1 MYSDGNRDE
10 VTNLNKFLSEVIEQR
25 IARTCEALKK
35 NNMVAYV
42 VNTPAEAREQVKTLL
57 NDGDVIGVGGSATL
71 DECDILSL
79 LREERYDFIDRY
91 KPGLSREEMQKL
103 YISALG
109 SDVFITSS
117 NAVTEDGCL
126 YNVDGNGNRV
136 AAIAYGPKSVIV
148 VVGYNKIVKTLDDAV
163 KRVKTFAS
171 PANNKRLS
179 CQSYCRETGEC
190 LAVAQGSSVM
200 TDGCSA
206 EGRICCQYLVSA
218 QQRIKDRIKV
228 IIVKE
233 ELGF

>member
-1 MYSDGNRDE
+1 MVKEMNTFLHE
-10 VTNLNKFLSEVIEQR
+10 VFEQCIE
-25 IARTCEALKK
+25 RTAEALRK
-35 NNMVAYV
+35 NCMEAYV
-42 VNTPAEAREQVKTLL
+42 VPDKAAAYEQVKALL
-57 NDGDVIGVGGSATL
+57 SPGNSIGVGGSATL
-71 DECDILSL
+71 DECGILDLIRSP
-79 LREERYDFIDRY
+79 EYAFIDRY
-91 KPGLSREEMQKL
+91 EKG
-103 YISALG
+103 ISGDEVRRRHVAAL
-109 SDVFITSS
+109 DADAYITSS

-136 AAIAYGPKSVIV
+136 AAIAFGPKSVIV

-163 KRVKTFAS
+163 KRVKSIAS

-190 LAVAQGSSVM
+190 LALAKGSDVM

-206 EGRICCQYLVSA
+206 DGRICCQYLISA
-218 QQRIKDRIKV
+218 KQRNKNRIKV